1 MVRRFPAR
9 PLATNVEYHHIDP
22 GIIKPSDT
30 HLEIREFELSC
41 PCKPG
46 RAGYPKVQTQ
56 YLKT

>member
-1 MVRRFPAR
+1 MVTRLPAC

-22 GIIKPSDT
+22 SIVKPSDT
-30 HLEIREFELSC
+30 HLVIREYLSM
-41 PCKPG
+41 PTG